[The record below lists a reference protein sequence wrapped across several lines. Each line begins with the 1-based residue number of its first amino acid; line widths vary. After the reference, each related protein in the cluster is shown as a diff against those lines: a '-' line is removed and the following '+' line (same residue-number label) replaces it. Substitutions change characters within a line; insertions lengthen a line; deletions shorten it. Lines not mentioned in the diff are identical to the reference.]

1 MVAIMGNMEDK
12 QELDPMMYDVDRDTL
27 DKASNAVKEMLNTGN
42 HDLMIQSVAFILKM
56 NEQNQRRDDALD
68 KRKRLDENRPTEI
81 SYSAH
86 ELTLEIEALQSQY
99 KAVKSVSELKPLEIE
114 VAKEKEQA
122 DEDGK

>member
-99 KAVKSVSELKPLEIE
+99 KSVKSVSELKPLEVE